1 MNGYIFIVSNSKSIY
16 CVNQAAPQAAAKA
29 YFMLGRCE
37 ITLRRQAQ
45 GVSLAKC
52 KVKVFHI

>member
-1 MNGYIFIVSNSKSIY
+1 MNGYIFVIISNSKSIY

-37 ITLRRQAQ
+37 ITLCRRAQ
-45 GVSLAKC
+45 GVSLAAK
-52 KVKVFHI
+52 